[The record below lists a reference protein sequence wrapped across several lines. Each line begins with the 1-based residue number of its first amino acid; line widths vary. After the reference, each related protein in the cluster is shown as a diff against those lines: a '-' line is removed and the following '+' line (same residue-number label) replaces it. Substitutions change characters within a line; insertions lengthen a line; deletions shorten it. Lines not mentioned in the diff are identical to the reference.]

1 MEEMAAETITGVLA
15 DLGLTE
21 KEIALYLLLLQ
32 LGTAPASTL
41 GERADIQRS
50 TAQYTCQQLEK
61 RGIIRM
67 VQKGNTYMYTSE
79 RPEKLLLLLKK
90 QEEELQ
96 AKEARVQRIIGEL
109 KSMQN
114 PHSIMPKVQYYEG
127 KEGIEELY
135 DKILDMNTPIDSFED
150 KGEMVAFIP
159 EKVNQFIK
167 KRIKNGIWNRVI
179 CPSVTPINKD
189 DPAAFRKVRTLP
201 AGEFPF
207 SCDVKICGDQ
217 VSIFSFE
224 KNTAVGIAVRHQ
236 DIAENFRLLFNQ
248 MWKLL
253 DERKN
258 QAA

>member
-1 MEEMAAETITGVLA
+1 MAAETITGVLA

-21 KEIALYLLLLQ
+21 KEIAIYLLLLQ

-96 AKEARVQRIIGEL
+96 NKEVRVQRIIGEL
-109 KSMQN
+109 KSLQN
-114 PHSIMPKVQYYEG
+114 PLSVLPKVQYYEG

-135 DKILDMNTPIDSFED
+135 DKILEMNTPIDSFED

-159 EKVNQFIK
+159 EKVESFIK
-167 KRIKNGIWNRVI
+167 TRIKKGIWNRVI
-179 CPSVTPINKD
+179 CPAVTPINKD
-189 DPAAFRKVRTLP
+189 DPAAFRKVRTFP
-201 AGEFPF
+201 VDKFPF
-207 SCDVKICGDQ
+207 TCDVKICGEQ

-224 KNTAVGIAVRHQ
+224 KNTAVGIAIQHK
-236 DIAENFRLLFNQ
+236 DIADNFRLLFEQ
-248 MWKLL
+248 MWTMM
-253 DERKN
+253 DR
-258 QAA
+258 A